1 MALMKE
7 FRLNRVKREKAVAEQ
22 APDVKECAYCYTR
35 IPAKATR
42 CPNCTSDLGNGVA
55 HEGAG

>member
-22 APDVKECAYCYTR
+22 APDVKECVYCYTR

-42 CPNCTSDLGNGVA
+42 CPNCTSELGNGVA
-55 HEGAG
+55 P